1 MFLIKKPCFSIF
13 KYIGDGNGVN
23 PRGGSWPR
31 RTPRAALWTCFG
43 ACNEIL
49 NAVLFV
55 LIGMEVPLI
64 AFTQTML
71 VAGLVVVVVVVFVTL
86 LARWM
91 TGGVPLQALGQVGTA
106 APLSAMHR
114 MRIDSLRQASR
125 HIKQVAGLCRA
136 FSVAPSMRCYNF

>member
-1 MFLIKKPCFSIF
+1 MFLIKKLCFLTF
-13 KYIGDGNGVN
+13 KYIGGGNGVN
-23 PRGGSWPR
+23 PRGGSWPC

-71 VAGLVVVVVVVFVTL
+71 VAGLVVVVFVTL
-86 LARWM
+86 LARCM

-125 HIKQVAGLCRA
+125 YIKQVAGLCRA

>member
-43 ACNEIL
+43 GCNEIL
-49 NAVLFV
+49 NAVLFE

-71 VAGLVVVVVVVFVTL
+71 VAGLVIFVTL

-91 TGGVPLQALGQVGTA
+91 TGGVPLAGAGPGRHGGPPIGH
-106 APLSAMHR
+106 APDAH
-114 MRIDSLRQASR
+114 
-125 HIKQVAGLCRA
+125 
-136 FSVAPSMRCYNF
+136 

>member
-71 VAGLVVVVVVVFVTL
+71 VAGLVVVVVVTL
-86 LARWM
+86 LARCM

-114 MRIDSLRQASR
+114 MRIDSLPQASR
-125 HIKQVAGLCRA
+125 YIKQVAGLCRA